1 MNTTKVA
8 IFSEIIFVSSTE
20 NSNNNQWYQGINMKK
35 YERFTMIY
43 DIGDILVILLMNTI
57 TL

>member
-1 MNTTKVA
+1 MVA

>member
-1 MNTTKVA
+1 MKPPKFQ
-8 IFSEIIFVSSTE
+8 IFWQQFRETTE